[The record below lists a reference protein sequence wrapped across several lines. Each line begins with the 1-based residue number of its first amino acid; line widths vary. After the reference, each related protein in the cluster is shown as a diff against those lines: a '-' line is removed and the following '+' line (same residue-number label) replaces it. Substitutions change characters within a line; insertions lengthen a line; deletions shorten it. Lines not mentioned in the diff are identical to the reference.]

1 MPTTPKRTRAVKPKA
16 EATPVAAVEEPCD
29 CCSDIRRAEQ
39 ELAHLEPTT
48 THRERMAA
56 VDARAVETRKRV
68 EAEFVEKGYGPKPR
82 TSYRWIGRRTKG
94 LPYSRMVIDHV
105 SPGMNGLPGIIHAK
119 HPTRKR
125 PIKDLV
131 ATPEI
136 LQTFMPS
143 LPPGLAGAMLGTN

>member
-1 MPTTPKRTRAVKPKA
+1 MESAATPTKPKRVRAAKPKA
-16 EATPVAAVEEPCD
+16 EATPVAAAP
-29 CCSDIRRAEQ
+29 
-39 ELAHLEPTT
+39 T

-56 VDARAVETRKRV
+56 VDARAAETRKRL
-68 EAEFVEKGYGPKPR
+68 EAEYAEKGYGPMPR
-82 TSYRWIGRRTKG
+82 TGIRWMGRRTKG

-131 ATPEI
+131 ATPSI